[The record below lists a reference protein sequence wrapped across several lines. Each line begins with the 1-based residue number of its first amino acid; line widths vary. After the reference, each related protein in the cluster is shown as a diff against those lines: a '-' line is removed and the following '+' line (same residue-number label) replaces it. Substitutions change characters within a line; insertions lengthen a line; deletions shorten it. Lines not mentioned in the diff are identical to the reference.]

1 MTIGWGI
8 VSTGRHPDTK
18 MAPAINEADG
28 ASLAAV
34 MSRDIGRAEAFTQK
48 HGSASAYDDLDAML
62 GDPAVDV
69 VYIASPNALHAE
81 QTVRAAQAG
90 KHVLVEKPMAL
101 SVDDARRMIDA
112 CDAAGVRL
120 GVGFHL
126 RAHEGHQRLRSLVAD
141 GALGRVAFAHADWCR
156 GVRGQEAPP
165 PRSGLQAWWDDPSL
179 IGAGAFMATG
189 VHCADLLRY
198 VLNDDVTEVSAVSD
212 ATPEKPLEELVTL
225 ALRFKSGV
233 IATVLTGRRTPD
245 YERNDVTVYGT
256 LGRAGLQAGVDMNQA
271 GALAVR
277 TDALTEDEAYPAHPF
292 ALYTRQVEAFD
303 AAVEGN
309 GEPLATGV
317 DGLRVVEITLAM
329 VESARTG
336 ARVALG

>member
-18 MAPAINEADG
+18 MAPAINEAED

-34 MSRDIGRAEAFTQK
+34 MSRDIGRAEAFAQK
-48 HGSASAYDDLDAML
+48 HGAATAYDDLDAL
-62 GDPAVDV
+62 LRDPAVDV

-81 QTVRAAQAG
+81 QTVRAAGAG
-90 KHVLVEKPMAL
+90 KHVIVEKPMAL
-101 SVDDARRMIDA
+101 SVDDAQRMIEA
-112 CDAAGVRL
+112 CDSAGVLL

-126 RAHEGHQRLRSLVAD
+126 RAHEGHQRLRSLVTD
-141 GALGRVAFAHADWCR
+141 GAVGQVSFAQASWCR

-165 PRSGLQAWWDDPSL
+165 PRTGLQAWWDDPSL

-198 VLNDDVTEVSAVSD
+198 VLSDDVAEVSAVSD

-225 ALRFKSGV
+225 AFRFTSGA
-233 IATVLTGRRTPD
+233 IATLLTGRRTPD
-245 YERNDVTVYGT
+245 YESNDVMVYGT
-256 LGRAGLQAGVDMNQA
+256 LGRAGLRSSIEMTQG

-277 TDALTEDEAYPAHPF
+277 TDALTEDATYPEHPF
-292 ALYTRQVEAFD
+292 ALYTKQVCAFD

-309 GEPLATGV
+309 GEPLATGL

-336 ARVALG
+336 SRVSLR

>member
-18 MAPAINEADG
+18 MTPAITAAEG

-34 MSRDIGRAEAFTQK
+34 MSRDMGRAEAFAQK
-48 HGSASAYDDLDAML
+48 HGSASAYDDVDAL
-62 GDPAVDV
+62 LRDPAVDV

-81 QTVRAAQAG
+81 QTVRAAEAG

-101 SVDDARRMIDA
+101 SVDDAQRMIDA
-112 CDAAGVRL
+112 CEAVGVRL

-126 RAHEGHQRLRSLVAD
+126 RAHEGHQCLRTLVAD
-141 GALGRVAFAHADWCR
+141 GALGRMSFAHADWCR

-165 PRSGLQAWWDDPSL
+165 PREGLQAWWDDPSL

-198 VLNDDVTEVSAVSD
+198 VLNDDVAEISAVSD

-225 ALRFKSGV
+225 SLRFKSGV
-233 IATVLTGRRTPD
+233 IATLLAGRRTPD

-256 LGRAGLQAGVDMNQA
+256 LGRAGLHASIDMNQA
-271 GALAVR
+271 GAFAVR
-277 TDALTEDEAYPAHPF
+277 TDGITEDETYPEHPF
-292 ALYTRQVEAFD
+292 ALCTKQVQAFD
-303 AAVEGN
+303 A
-309 GEPLATGV
+309 
-317 DGLRVVEITLAM
+317 VVETTLAM

-336 ARVALG
+336 ARVSLG

>member
-18 MAPAINEADG
+18 MAPAINEAED

-34 MSRDIGRAEAFTQK
+34 MSRDIGRAEAFVQK
-48 HGSASAYDDLDAML
+48 HGAATAYDDLDAL
-62 GDPAVDV
+62 LRDPAVDV

-101 SVDDARRMIDA
+101 SVDDAQRMIDA

-126 RAHEGHQRLRSLVAD
+126 RAHEGHQRLRSLVAE
-141 GALGRVAFAHADWCR
+141 GAVGRVSFAQASWCR

-165 PRSGLQAWWDDPSL
+165 ARTGLQAWWDDPSL

-189 VHCADLLRY
+189 VHCADLLRF
-198 VLNDDVTEVSAVSD
+198 VLNDDVAEVSAVSD

-225 ALRFKSGV
+225 ALRFRSGA
-233 IATVLTGRRTPD
+233 IANLLTGRRTPD
-245 YERNDVTVYGT
+245 YENNDVMVYGT
-256 LGRAGLQAGVDMNQA
+256 LGRAGLRSSIEMTQG

-277 TDALTEDEAYPAHPF
+277 TDALTEDETYPEHPF
-292 ALYTRQVEAFD
+292 ALYTKQVRAFD

-309 GEPLATGV
+309 GEPLATGL

-336 ARVALG
+336 SRVSLG

>member
-34 MSRDIGRAEAFTQK
+34 MSRDMGRAEAFAQK
-48 HGSASAYDDLDAML
+48 HGSASAYDDLDAL
-62 GDPAVDV
+62 LRDPAVDV

-81 QTVRAAQAG
+81 QTVRAAEAG

-101 SVDDARRMIDA
+101 SVDDAQRMIDA
-112 CDAAGVRL
+112 CETAGVRL

-126 RAHEGHQRLRSLVAD
+126 RAHEGHRRLRTLVAD
-141 GALGRVAFAHADWCR
+141 GALGRVSFAHADWCR

-165 PRSGLQAWWDDPSL
+165 PREGLQAWWDDPSL

-198 VLNDDVTEVSAVSD
+198 VLADDVVEVSAVSD

-225 ALRFKSGV
+225 ALRFRSGV

-256 LGRAGLQAGVDMNQA
+256 LGRAGLHSSIDMNQA
-271 GALAVR
+271 GAFAVR
-277 TDALTEDEAYPAHPF
+277 TDALTEDEAYPEHPF
-292 ALYTRQVEAFD
+292 SLYTKQVQAFD

-309 GEPLATGV
+309 GEPLATGL

-329 VESARTG
+329 VESSRTG
-336 ARVALG
+336 SRVSLG